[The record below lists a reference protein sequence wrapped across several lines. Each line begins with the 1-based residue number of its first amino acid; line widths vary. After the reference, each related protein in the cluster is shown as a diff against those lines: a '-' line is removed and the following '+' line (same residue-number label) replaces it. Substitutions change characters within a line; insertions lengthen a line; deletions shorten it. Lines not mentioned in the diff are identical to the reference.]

1 MIRVGVHDYLLYRK
15 YMQEIKK
22 NKKRE
27 KGFEEIL
34 DQEIKKLKKGKNDD
48 KEKRADI
55 HHADDAG

>member
-1 MIRVGVHDYLLYRK
+1 
-15 YMQEIKK
+15 MQEIKR